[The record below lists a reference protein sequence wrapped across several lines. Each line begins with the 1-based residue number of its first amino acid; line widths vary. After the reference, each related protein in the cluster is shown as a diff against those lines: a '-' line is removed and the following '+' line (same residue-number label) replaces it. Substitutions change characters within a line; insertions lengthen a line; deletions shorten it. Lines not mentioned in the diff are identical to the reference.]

1 MQTNAAHKFAPVVTD
16 DKRIDLKI
24 EGENAAIS
32 LSLWTDGLG
41 WCTQKTMTL
50 DADLLD
56 DLHRVIAA
64 ARLRIRNDADSETSD
79 PASARVINFPSFA

>member
-1 MQTNAAHKFAPVVTD
+1 MQTNTAHKFAPVVTD

-64 ARLRIRNDADSETSD
+64 ARVKVKRPIDTETETCSTVLRF
-79 PASARVINFPSFA
+79 PASV

>member
-64 ARLRIRNDADSETSD
+64 ARVKLKGQMDTEDVTVNSK
-79 PASARVINFPSFA
+79 VINFPSAA

>member
-64 ARLRIRNDADSETSD
+64 ARVKLKGQMDTDDVTVNSK
-79 PASARVINFPSFA
+79 VINFPSAA